1 MKTMHTCYFESVS
14 SSEHF
19 QFYLDVRSLI
29 LLLFQEVAV
38 FCARRPRRFT
48 AIRSLREDQAF
59 LKNYKDEQDLT

>member
-1 MKTMHTCYFESVS
+1 MDEINAFLLFQSVS

-38 FCARRPRRFT
+38 FCARCPRRL
-48 AIRSLREDQAF
+48 AAVWSLREHQAC
-59 LKNYKDEQDLT
+59 LKSY